1 MNCNTTVNRF
11 KCPATC
17 AMLGAGAPPASMAG
31 TVERQLAGAALTIVG
46 TTASVV
52 GLHGFKRHRG
62 APRRMLGSLLCWGGG
77 QAAQLLA
84 LALATQSVVAAMTN
98 VGIWVNAYLSR
109 QLLHEQVGMH
119 DLLASCVLTVGCL
132 LVVAFAPLLEVTH
145 LTIGEVGDLLAHS
158 AIPLYGLFATATIA
172 TPAVYVLVSERLKK
186 KALHREA
193 LDGDLNGG
201 CLNGEAL
208 DGCLNGEALDGGLN
222 GEGLI
227 SGGRAIDLSRRVR
240 GLMISIGGGLMRGGV
255 VGSAADRGA
264 GSDGAVASPPPAA
277 APQTVA
283 AAQGASGAPMKHGVA
298 ACSYGVLAGVSLTAR
313 PHFSP
318 ICHTSHF
325 THSLPA

>member
-1 MNCNTTVNRF
+1 
-11 KCPATC
+11 
-17 AMLGAGAPPASMAG
+17 MLGAGAPPASTAG

-52 GLHGFKRHRG
+52 GLHGLKRHRG
-62 APRRMLGSLLCWGGG
+62 APRRMLGSLLCWSGG

-145 LTIGEVGDLLAHS
+145 LTRGEVGDLLAHS
-158 AIPLYGLFATATIA
+158 VIPLYGLFATATIA
-172 TPAVYVLVSERLKK
+172 APAVYVLVSERLKK
-186 KALHREA
+186 KALHGEA
-193 LDGDLNGG
+193 LDGGLNG
-201 CLNGEAL
+201 
-208 DGCLNGEALDGGLN
+208 GCLNGEALDGGLN

-240 GLMISIGGGLMRGGV
+240 GLMLRIGGGLMRDGV
-255 VGSAADRGA
+255 VGSAAYRGA

-298 ACSYGVLAGVSLTAR
+298 ACSYGVLAGVSLNAR

>member
-1 MNCNTTVNRF
+1 
-11 KCPATC
+11 
-17 AMLGAGAPPASMAG
+17 MLGAGAPPASTAG

-52 GLHGFKRHRG
+52 GLHGLKRHRG
-62 APRRMLGSLLCWGGG
+62 APRRMLGSLLCWSGG

-145 LTIGEVGDLLAHS
+145 LTRGEVGDLLAHS
-158 AIPLYGLFATATIA
+158 VIPLYGLFATATIA
-172 TPAVYVLVSERLKK
+172 APAVYVLVSERLKK
-186 KALHREA
+186 KALH
-193 LDGDLNGG
+193 
-201 CLNGEAL
+201 
-208 DGCLNGEALDGGLN
+208 GEALDGGLN

-240 GLMISIGGGLMRGGV
+240 GLMIRIGGGLMRDGV
-255 VGSAADRGA
+255 VGSAAYRGA